1 MSVASRILILLLCSS
16 FAGAEDL
23 MVTLAGRPVGTVRV
37 LGGTDSDTRFALN
50 NLRSLAGSP
59 LDAAIVRADI
69 RRLTELGRFSEV
81 VAKVTERPDGAVDLV
96 YRVVLAPIIRSVEVQ
111 GNRRLGSEEIL
122 NRVPR
127 LLGSIRD
134 EALLERAARDVE
146 LWMRGEGYL
155 ESRVEFTSGDRPENL
170 ILLVSEGPRAK
181 VRSVRF
187 RGNSS
192 MRGDRLQQLVE
203 VQPAILLL
211 ESGTL
216 DESKL

>member
-81 VAKVTERPDGAVDLV
+81 VAKVTERVF
-96 YRVVLAPIIRSVEVQ
+96 
-111 GNRRLGSEEIL
+111 
-122 NRVPR
+122 
-127 LLGSIRD
+127 
-134 EALLERAARDVE
+134 
-146 LWMRGEGYL
+146 RGVH
-155 ESRVEFTSGDRPENL
+155 RKA
-170 ILLVSEGPRAK
+170 EGPR
-181 VRSVRF
+181 SC
-187 RGNSS
+187 
-192 MRGDRLQQLVE
+192 RGDAHGAVRCP
-203 VQPAILLL
+203 PAHCFFHAPGRTHAPGSL
-211 ESGTL
+211 
-216 DESKL
+216 

>member
-1 MSVASRILILLLCSS
+1 
-16 FAGAEDL
+16 

-37 LGGTDSDTRFALN
+37 LGGTESDTRFALN

-146 LWMRGEGYL
+146 LWMRGEGI
-155 ESRVEFTSGDRPENL
+155 FGISGGIHQWGSTGKFDSVGQRGPSCQSAIGSIPRQFLHERRPPST
-170 ILLVSEGPRAK
+170 IG
-181 VRSVRF
+181 
-187 RGNSS
+187 
-192 MRGDRLQQLVE
+192 
-203 VQPAILLL
+203 
-211 ESGTL
+211 
-216 DESKL
+216 